1 MRPRQP
7 EYLTL
12 NPTVTL
18 SRLTSNSKSKIELT
32 YLIDEVD
39 ILTIN
44 SIINVYIDLLG

>member
-12 NPTVTL
+12 NTTVTL
-18 SRLTSNSKSKIELT
+18 SHLRSNSKSKIELT